1 MFSGVYRQKDMTNST
16 NNSGANSNPLGSVGS
31 DAFLLQEDEK
41 VFEILNP
48 PNTNLSK
55 LDEISG
61 LIAYAQYSIRIH
73 QFVKDYRQTEGKMP
87 TEDALK
93 SVILSFKNENSA
105 VLLSLKIQSKILLN
119 EYAEEY
125 LEKGIREEILE
136 PIEKVIEKRTSF
148 WSAIGTNLFASLIY
162 SFIVALI
169 VFTTTAA
176 VPNTKFSRILKILME
191 ESPNPTYPA
200 NPKEKK

>member
-1 MFSGVYRQKDMTNST
+1 MTNSP
-16 NNSGANSNPLGSVGS
+16 NNPNGNINNFGS
-31 DAFLLQEDEK
+31 DPFLLQEDEK
-41 VFEILNP
+41 VFELLNP

-55 LDEISG
+55 LDKVSG
-61 LIAYAQYSIRIH
+61 MIAYAQYSIHKH
-73 QFVKDYRQTEGKMP
+73 QFVKDYQQSQGTMP

-93 SVILSFKNENSA
+93 SAIMSYKNENSA
-105 VLLSLKIQSKILLN
+105 ALSSLKMQSNILLN

-125 LEKGIREEILE
+125 LEKRIREEILE

-148 WSAIGTNLFASLIY
+148 WPAIGTNLFGSVIY
-162 SFIVALI
+162 SFVVALI

-176 VPNTKFSRILKILME
+176 VPNTKFSRIFKILME

>member
-1 MFSGVYRQKDMTNST
+1 MTNSQ
-16 NNSGANSNPLGSVGS
+16 NNPGINSNNINS
-31 DAFLLQEDEK
+31 DSFLIQEDEK
-41 VFEILNP
+41 VFELLNP
-48 PNTNLSK
+48 PNANLSK

-61 LIAYAQYSIRIH
+61 MIAYAHYSIQKH
-73 QFVKDYRQTEGKMP
+73 QFVKGCQQSQGKMP

-93 SVILSFKNENSA
+93 SLIFSFQNENNAALSA
-105 VLLSLKIQSKILLN
+105 LKIQSKILLN
-119 EYAEEY
+119 QYAQEY
-125 LEKGIREEILE
+125 LEKGIYQEILE

-148 WSAIGTNLFASLIY
+148 WSAIGTNLFGSVIY
-162 SFIVALI
+162 SFVIALI

-176 VPNTKFSRILKILME
+176 VPNTKFSRIFKILME

>member
-1 MFSGVYRQKDMTNST
+1 MTNSP
-16 NNSGANSNPLGSVGS
+16 NIPGVNSSNPGVNSNNIDS
-31 DAFLLQEDEK
+31 DPFLLQEDEK
-41 VFEILNP
+41 VFQLLNP

-61 LIAYAQYSIRIH
+61 LIAYAQYSIQKH
-73 QFVKDYRQTEGKMP
+73 QFVKGCQQSQGKMP

-93 SVILSFKNENSA
+93 SLIFSFQNENNAALS
-105 VLLSLKIQSKILLN
+105 SLKIQSKILLN
-119 EYAEEY
+119 QYAEEY
-125 LEKGIREEILE
+125 LEKGIRQEILE
-136 PIEKVIEKRTSF
+136 PIEQVIEKRTSF
-148 WSAIGTNLFASLIY
+148 WSAIGTNLFASVIY

-169 VFTTTAA
+169 VFTATAA

>member
-1 MFSGVYRQKDMTNST
+1 MTNSP
-16 NNSGANSNPLGSVGS
+16 NNPGSNTSNLGR
-31 DAFLLQEDEK
+31 DPFLLQADEK
-41 VFEILNP
+41 VFELLNP

-55 LDEISG
+55 LDKVSG
-61 LIAYAQYSIRIH
+61 MIAYAQYSIHKH
-73 QFVKDYRQTEGKMP
+73 QFVKDYQQSQGTMP

-93 SVILSFKNENSA
+93 SAIMSYKNENSA
-105 VLLSLKIQSKILLN
+105 ALLSLKMQSNILLN

-125 LEKGIREEILE
+125 LEKEIRQEILE
-136 PIEKVIEKRTSF
+136 PIEQIIQKRTSF
-148 WSAIGTNLFASLIY
+148 WSAIGTNLFASVIY
-162 SFIVALI
+162 SFVIALI